1 MYNKDQEARDKQ
13 IPNTNNL
20 KTKRFDLV
28 DRTTAFTKNTIQY
41 IKLLRLGA
49 PFMTIASQ
57 VVRSAG
63 AIGANYIEANES
75 LGKKDFIM
83 RMKICRKET
92 KEARYWLELTEPI
105 DEPGRLKKQALI
117 NEATELLKIFSSIIT
132 KVSSPF

>member
-1 MYNKDQEARDKQ
+1 MS
-13 IPNTNNL
+13 
-20 KTKRFDLV
+20 
-28 DRTTAFTKNTIQY
+28 
-41 IKLLRLGA
+41 
-49 PFMTIASQ
+49 IASQ

-75 LGKKDFIM
+75 LGKKDFVM

-92 KEARYWLELTEPI
+92 KETRYWLELTEPI
-105 DEPGRLKKQALI
+105 NEAGRLKKQALM